1 MCMVLILPVIG
12 VYPSMDET
20 YHMWILQL
28 RELTGTEG
36 ERLRGRETKREQII
50 LYVYMIIIVLAT
62 GVHPLTDDTFQYLD
76 QLLVFII

>member
-50 LYVYMIIIVLAT
+50 LYVRMIIIVPAT

-76 QLLVFII
+76 QLLGFII